1 MELLIYFFFWGGGLR
16 RRFGWMNQ
24 IPQSCR
30 TLVLQWQNWSP
41 SGLKAGATKPATF
54 HDFVEG
60 QVAHGVAE
68 LKSKG
73 GGAEEG
79 PMYKAAV
86 QLQSLP
92 NYNALC
98 G

>member
-1 MELLIYFFFWGGGLR
+1 
-16 RRFGWMNQ
+16 MNQ

-60 QVAHGVAE
+60 QVAHRVAE
-68 LKSKG
+68 LKSKAEG
-73 GGAEEG
+73 VEEG

-92 NYNALC
+92 NYTALC

>member
-1 MELLIYFFFWGGGLR
+1 
-16 RRFGWMNQ
+16 MNQ
-24 IPQSCR
+24 IPPSCHI
-30 TLVLQWQNWSP
+30 LVLQWKNWSAL
-41 SGLKAGATKPATF
+41 GLKTGATKPATF

-73 GGAEEG
+73 EGAEEG
-79 PMYKAAV
+79 PMYKAVV

>member
-1 MELLIYFFFWGGGLR
+1 
-16 RRFGWMNQ
+16 MNQ
-24 IPQSCR
+24 IPPSCR
-30 TLVLQWQNWSP
+30 ILVLQWKNWSS
-41 SGLKAGATKPATF
+41 SGLKRGATKPATF
-54 HDFVEG
+54 YDFVEN
-60 QVAHGVAE
+60 QVAHGEAE

-73 GGAEEG
+73 EGAEEG

-86 QLQSLP
+86 QLHSLP

>member
-1 MELLIYFFFWGGGLR
+1 MDEPDSSVL
-16 RRFGWMNQ
+16 
-24 IPQSCR
+24 CR
-30 TLVLQWQNWSP
+30 ILVLQWQNWSS
-41 SGLKAGATKPATF
+41 SGLKTSATKLATF
-54 HDFVEG
+54 YLFVED

-73 GGAEEG
+73 EGAEEG